1 MEACFDVVIFT
12 WIGSG
17 SLELS
22 AIISGGTYSSSAE
35 ASSSISSAFSSNT
48 QLDGLSVLTVST
60 SASGY
65 AATTASSST
74 NLGLILGLSIPLV
87 LLRTF
92 GFI

>member
-1 MEACFDVVIFT
+1 M
-12 WIGSG
+12 
-17 SLELS
+17 
-22 AIISGGTYSSSAE
+22 
-35 ASSSISSAFSSNT
+35 
-48 QLDGLSVLTVST
+48 DGLQILSVTT